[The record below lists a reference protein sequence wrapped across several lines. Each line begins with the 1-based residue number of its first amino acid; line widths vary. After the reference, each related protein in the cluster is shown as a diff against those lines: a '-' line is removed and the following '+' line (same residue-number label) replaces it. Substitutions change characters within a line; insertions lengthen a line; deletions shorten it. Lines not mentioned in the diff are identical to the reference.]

1 MIAHSSE
8 IPYFGEHTQLTVL
21 CDSCGWKHT
30 DFIPSEGSKPGGW
43 SLDVRTPEH
52 LRARVVRSSSCTVR
66 LVELD
71 LEASPGNGSS
81 GYISN
86 IEGVVNRFE
95 DVIRMLRT
103 QAEDEGVVE
112 QCEHL
117 LRELSRVGEG
127 EGTVELLLLDPM
139 GHSQIMHDDASPRQL
154 TDEELSDLQT
164 GPSVP
169 VFDADGT

>member
-1 MIAHSSE
+1 M
-8 IPYFGEHTQLTVL
+8 L

-30 DFIPSEGSKPGGW
+30 DFIPAEGSKPGGW

-52 LRARVVRSSSCTVR
+52 LRARVVRSSSCAVR

-103 QAEDEGVVE
+103 QAEDEGVLE
-112 QCEHL
+112 QCAHL

-139 GHSQIMHDDASPRQL
+139 GHSQIMHDDASPREL
-154 TDEELSDLQT
+154 TDEELSELQT

>member
-30 DFIPSEGSKPGGW
+30 DFIPAEGSKPGGW
-43 SLDVRTPEH
+43 SLEVRTPEH
-52 LRARVVRSSSCTVR
+52 LMARVVRSSSCTVR

-71 LEASPGNGSS
+71 LEASPGNASS

-86 IEGVVNRFE
+86 IEGVFNRFE
-95 DVIRMLRT
+95 DVIKMLRS
-103 QAEDEGVVE
+103 QADNEGTVE
-112 QCEHL
+112 KCEAL
-117 LRELSRVGEG
+117 LRELSRIGEG
-127 EGTVELLLLDPM
+127 GRSVELLLLDPM
-139 GHSQIMHDDASPRQL
+139 GHSQILHDDASPREL
-154 TDEELSDLQT
+154 SDEELSELQT

-169 VFDADGT
+169 VFDTDGT

>member
-30 DFIPSEGSKPGGW
+30 DFIPAEGSKPGGW
-43 SLDVRTPEH
+43 SLKVSGPEH

-71 LEASPGNGSS
+71 LEVSPGNGSS

-86 IEGVVNRFE
+86 IEGVFNRFK
-95 DVIRMLRT
+95 DVISMLRT
-103 QAEDEGVVE
+103 QAEDEEAVM
-112 QCEHL
+112 QCEDL
-117 LRELSRVGEG
+117 LRELGRVSEG
-127 EGTVELLLLDPM
+127 SVSVELLLLDPM
-139 GHSQIMHDDASPRQL
+139 GHSQILHDDASPRDL
-154 TDEELSDLQT
+154 TDEELSELQT
-164 GPSVP
+164 GTSIP
-169 VFDADGT
+169 VFDDDGT

>member
-1 MIAHSSE
+1 M
-8 IPYFGEHTQLTVL
+8 L

-30 DFIPSEGSKPGGW
+30 DFIPAEGSKPGGG

-71 LEASPGNGSS
+71 LEASPGHGSS

-103 QAEDEGVVE
+103 QSEDEGVLE

-139 GHSQIMHDDASPRQL
+139 GHSQIMHDDASPREL